1 MLGSIFSFTPPSSR
15 GARFVYP
22 VARASAWTVE
32 TAGERDQTFTWNN
45 SACIAPSATL
55 LTVPVMRI
63 E

>member
-1 MLGSIFSFTPPSSR
+1 
-15 GARFVYP
+15 V
-22 VARASAWTVE
+22 VRASAWTVE